1 MDAITIRPAT
11 QDDVTTIGALWEK
24 LAIHHQTLDP
34 RLPKPAQG
42 GDELYAH
49 RIGSQLGDAYHRIL
63 VAEVNGELVGY
74 VLGMIADYMP
84 DIFIA
89 ESTGFL
95 ADIFVDEAHRGAGI
109 GKKLVSELQAWFKS
123 RGIVT
128 MEWYVAAHNTAAKA
142 FWEHIGGKDL
152 IIRMRLDL

>member
-1 MDAITIRPAT
+1 MDDITIRPAT
-11 QDDVTTIGALWEK
+11 SADVMTIGALWER
-24 LAIHHQTLDP
+24 LASHHQILDP
-34 RLPKPAQG
+34 RLPKPANG

-49 RIGSQLGDAYHRIL
+49 RIGSQLDDAYHRIL
-63 VAEVNGELVGY
+63 VAEYNGELVGY
-74 VLGMIADYMP
+74 VLGMIANYMP

-89 ESTGFL
+89 ESIGFL
-95 ADIFVDEAHRGAGI
+95 ADIFVNEAHRGVGI

-128 MEWYVAAHNTAAKA
+128 MEWSVAAHNTSAKA

-152 IIRMRLDL
+152 IIWMRLDL